1 MAFTFQINTDVEFI
15 HDEYLLK
22 KAEENRP
29 EIRTEEITP
38 VRIAEIV
45 PDSTRLNGTAAK
57 QVKRISH
64 SCPPTDGNGMTG

>member
-15 HDEYLLK
+15 HDENLLK

-29 EIRTEEITP
+29 EIRT
-38 VRIAEIV
+38 
-45 PDSTRLNGTAAK
+45 
-57 QVKRISH
+57 VKRISR